1 MIWRYLTIESIIK
14 TGGLLLMKNTKMSDE
29 TKATI
34 IILLWELFFYLACLF
49 NSVTWWLIFGIITAT
64 EVISV
69 CFDTIIE
76 KTTKENKKNRNLL

>member
-1 MIWRYLTIESIIK
+1 
-14 TGGLLLMKNTKMSDE
+14 MKNTKMSDE

-64 EVISV
+64 EVIIV

-76 KTTKENKKNRNLL
+76 KTTKENKKNRNLLQEEMI